1 MSGFQLMINGLTT
14 ELAEANQ
21 SAVALGGVLIGCALT
36 ARGFALVKGCIVTA
50 LACWSGRYAFL
61 AVSQSVPAAL
71 AFLVAVLT
79 GFCVLQLSHR
89 AYPLIVFL
97 LGALL
102 GGVGAFAGHALLGL
116 DGKPASFLGLLV
128 LTAVFTGLAFRQY
141 RDVGW
146 RVLTPPIGGLLIGA
160 GLRYWAYYLLEGTR
174 SSWPM
179 WSYFVKD
186 LQVPE
191 VAIVQPCGAVFLGS
205 WIIASLL
212 GWYFQLAQFFGEAD
226 VLELPEQLAQH
237 MDLLRD
243 RLPCFFDSD
252 ANEWIMKR
260 SSGASSTGGREEPL
274 LMERQASL
282 QSLKKSTLAD
292 YRPEAAVLLA
302 VASVL
307 VLNAFLASQPLLF
320 LGHVILMS
328 SAFLPLLTA
337 GLMSY
342 ASPNRVL
349 PQLFGPISRGPL
361 LRHFT
366 HGSFNTLALVCA
378 IGGYLCIY
386 WNHKDNGQSQLGLDK
401 NDTWVRSFHV
411 WNGYLILT
419 LMFGQCLSGV
429 AKLVGKTLGKD
440 IAPCHGNMGRL
451 IYGLA
456 AINQLLGYFFP
467 GLIPLWGSMFLAV
480 MLLATIS
487 ATHFYLAARH
497 KENEESQYNFGEV
510 SERSSIDSLSTM
522 ECGKISTVTQRLES
536 LRIPGPLTSRSS
548 QDTSSTRSRSTSPR
562 KSRLMSQATGWEVVL
577 DTLDKSDKRAIMK
590 SCFADWHRSTQSAK
604 LVAKDIA
611 LQGTENLV
619 SFLSEAL
626 VNDPPREM

>member
-1 MSGFQLMINGLTT
+1 MSGFQLMMNGLMT

-36 ARGFALVKGCIVTA
+36 ARGFALVKGCIGTA
-50 LACWSGRYAFL
+50 LACWTGRYAFL
-61 AVSQSVPAAL
+61 AVSQSVPEAL
-71 AFLVAVLT
+71 AFLVAVLV
-79 GFCVLQLSHR
+79 GVCVLQLSHR

-97 LGALL
+97 MGASL

-128 LTAVFTGLAFRQY
+128 LTAVFTGLAFRQF

-179 WSYFVKD
+179 WADFVKD
-186 LQVPE
+186 LQVPD
-191 VAIVQPCGAVFLGS
+191 VAISQPCGAVFLGS

-212 GWYFQLAQFFGEAD
+212 GWYFQLGQFFGEAD
-226 VLELPEQLAQH
+226 VLELPEQLRQH

-243 RLPCFFDSD
+243 RLPCMFDSD
-252 ANEWIMKR
+252 ENEWIIKR
-260 SSGASSTGGREEPL
+260 SSASSTGSKEEPL
-274 LMERQASL
+274 LMARQGSL

-307 VLNAFLASQPLLF
+307 VLNTFLAKQPLLF

-342 ASPNRVL
+342 ASPNRLL
-349 PQLFGPISRGPL
+349 PQLFGPISKGPL

-386 WNHKDNGQSQLGLDK
+386 WNHKINGQSQLGLDK
-401 NDTWVRSFHV
+401 NDTWARSFHV

-419 LMFGQCLSGV
+419 LMFGQCLLGV
-429 AKLVGKTLGKD
+429 AKLVGKYLGKH

-497 KENEESQYNFGEV
+497 TENETSQYNFGEV

-522 ECGKISTVTQRLES
+522 EDGKISTVTHRLES
-536 LRIPGPLTSRSS
+536 LRPLIKRTS

-562 KSRLMSQATGWEVVL
+562 KSRLMSQTTGWAVVL
-577 DTLDKSDKRAIMK
+577 DALDKSDKRAIMK